1 MPRRRPSAL
10 RAQLSLPEPMYAGAD
25 RCRSDRP
32 PGPWPTRIDRLS
44 SRTVAAIH
52 REESRRP
59 YDEGLWP
66 GATATA
72 LATCRS
78 FLTLPGR
85 WLCLRRGYC
94 ACEQC
99 DLRNDIAVARDL
111 LELTVHRLPRR
122 PRRELEALLA
132 GLDEELWRRTV
143 PDPFAHR
150 RPHRGGAWWHRRL
163 YDLDHLL

>member
-1 MPRRRPSAL
+1 MPRRRPGAL
-10 RAQLSLPEPMYAGAD
+10 RAELALPRPMYTGAGHYGGF
-25 RCRSDRP
+25 RSPR
-32 PGPWPTRIDRLS
+32 PWPTRIDRLS

-52 REESRRP
+52 REECRRP
-59 YDEGLWP
+59 DDEGLWP

-85 WLCLRRGYC
+85 WLYLRRDYC
-94 ACEQC
+94 GCEQC

-111 LELTVHRLPRR
+111 LEVTVRRLPPW
-122 PRRELEALLA
+122 PRRELQALLA

-150 RPHRGGAWWHRRL
+150 HPHRRGAWWRGRL

>member
-1 MPRRRPSAL
+1 MPRKRPSAL
-10 RAQLSLPEPMYAGAD
+10 RARLSLPQPMYAGTD
-25 RCRSDRP
+25 HCRSRRP
-32 PGPWPTRIDRLS
+32 PRPWPTRIDRLS

-78 FLTLPGR
+78 FLALPGR
-85 WLCLRRGYC
+85 RLYLQRGYC

-111 LELTVHRLPRR
+111 LELTVHRLPPW

-132 GLDEELWRRTV
+132 WLDGELWRRTV

-150 RPHRGGAWWHRRL
+150 QPHRTGAWWHRRL